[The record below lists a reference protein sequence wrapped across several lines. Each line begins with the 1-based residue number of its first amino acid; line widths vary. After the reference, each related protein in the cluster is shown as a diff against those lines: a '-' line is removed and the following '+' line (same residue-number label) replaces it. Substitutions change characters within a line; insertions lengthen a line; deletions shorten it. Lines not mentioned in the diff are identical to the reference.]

1 MEPIPF
7 RGHNATFAKNQ
18 PEYQTLPAY
27 RCPDGVVITCW
38 SLSGEEL
45 MKILQ
50 TGRIWLSQSTF
61 GTPLQ
66 HVLPSLGIPDCI
78 KRVL

>member
-7 RGHNATFAKNQ
+7 KGYNAEYAKDQ
-18 PEYQTLPAY
+18 PEYQTLPAH
-27 RCPDGVVITCW
+27 RTPDGIVVTCW

-50 TGRIWLSQSTF
+50 TGRIWLSQLTF
-61 GTPLQ
+61 GQSLQ
-66 HVLPSLGIPDCI
+66 PILPSLNPPDCVGG
-78 KRVL
+78 K